1 MERAKAMTLRGARCG
16 GQSHPR
22 TIKSVQ
28 MLALAGIVVTG
39 SYDGTLISWDLASG
53 ERLCRPQYH
62 SATVRTLALDEDWC
76 VSGCSDGPSR
86 YDFAARRR
94 TLVEHKGPV
103 SSLCLTRRYLYTYEV
118 LGSWD
123 GSIREVARAT
133 GKVRR
138 TFYLGDLVMS
148 MALSGEDRLLVART
162 CGRNPRA
169 LAWSGSGASPRTP
182 VTCLSFSFPFLLVTV
197 RDSAFLVNVARD
209 LGLEKACP
217 LRGAPTS
224 RLLSSA
230 ACRAAKLGDGWA
242 AVASGASLDVFDFGR
257 AAELEQAR
265 IAARA
270 ARKAQ
275 RARLVMAGARES
287 TAEQPQVGVHKAAAV
302 SAAVPFLAEVS
313 DVPSA
318 PLPGG
323 FETRFEHHCEPLA
336 TEERASDGN
345 DFPSTASEA
354 SEPDTTVAPPRADRH
369 APALAT
375 CRSQVARSLKLRKAR
390 QQVEALFWD
399 S

>member
-1 MERAKAMTLRGARCG
+1 MYAIFTHLAPIQRLRSDNGNSFVMDLHKPA
-16 GQSHPR
+16 
-22 TIKSVQ
+22 
-28 MLALAGIVVTG
+28 AG
-39 SYDGTLISWDLASG
+39 
-53 ERLCRPQYH
+53 
-62 SATVRTLALDEDWC
+62 
-76 VSGCSDGPSR
+76 
-86 YDFAARRR
+86 
-94 TLVEHKGPV
+94 
-103 SSLCLTRRYLYTYEV
+103 
-118 LGSWD
+118 
-123 GSIREVARAT
+123 
-133 GKVRR
+133 
-138 TFYLGDLVMS
+138 
-148 MALSGEDRLLVART
+148 
-162 CGRNPRA
+162 GRNPRA
-169 LAWSGSGASPRTP
+169 LAWSVSGAGPRTP

-275 RARLVMAGARES
+275 RARLVMAGARKS
-287 TAEQPQVGVHKAAAV
+287 TADQTQVGVHKAAAV
-302 SAAVPFLAEVS
+302 SAAVPFLAVGASSDSLREPSGDVERGTELVADTTKGGS

-318 PLPGG
+318 TLPGG

-345 DFPSTASEA
+345 DSPSTASEA
-354 SEPDTTVAPPRADRH
+354 SEPETSVAPPRADRH